1 MTGHIANTV
10 PLGAR
15 LTRLCSQLSSLV
27 TSPATSIA
35 PIFRIVSYFFL
46 AVFFSFQVAF
56 WVSATFHEHNS
67 VTRVLNTLALLI
79 APIVFQTAL
88 FAYANLDPNH
98 ACPTANLLHSLAP
111 LARRYFTNPRSKS
124 RSIIV
129 VLALPLAYSLGG
141 AVLSFTNN
149 SARLSVKIAG
159 LPTAAIYLLYA
170 RPPHTCAMQ
179 PRPL

>member
-88 FAYANLDPNH
+88 FAYAKP
-98 ACPTANLLHSLAP
+98 
-111 LARRYFTNPRSKS
+111 
-124 RSIIV
+124 
-129 VLALPLAYSLGG
+129 
-141 AVLSFTNN
+141 
-149 SARLSVKIAG
+149 
-159 LPTAAIYLLYA
+159 
-170 RPPHTCAMQ
+170 
-179 PRPL
+179 